1 MRFAERTRLA
11 RMSDGHYCLV
21 RDLGLVKGGR
31 GLKHHEIV
39 VAFTMRGVLKATLGF
54 IRKRLP
60 SRSRSVEASSG
71 A

>member
-1 MRFAERTRLA
+1 MRFAESTRLA

-31 GLKHHEIV
+31 GLRHHEIV
-39 VAFTMRGVLKATLGF
+39 VAFTVRGVFKATLGF

>member
-1 MRFAERTRLA
+1 
-11 RMSDGHYCLV
+11 MSDGHYCLV

-39 VAFTMRGVLKATLGF
+39 VALTLRGVFRATLGF

-60 SRSRSVEASSG
+60 SARRSLQASSG

>member
-1 MRFAERTRLA
+1 
-11 RMSDGHYCLV
+11 MSDGHYCLV

-39 VAFTMRGVLKATLGF
+39 VAFTLRGVFSATLGF

-60 SRSRSVEASSG
+60 GTRRSLQASSG

>member
-1 MRFAERTRLA
+1 
-11 RMSDGHYCLV
+11 MSDGHYCLV

-39 VAFTMRGVLKATLGF
+39 VAFTVRGVFRAALGF

-60 SRSRSVEASSG
+60 SGRKSLQASSG

>member
-1 MRFAERTRLA
+1 
-11 RMSDGHYCLV
+11 MSDGHYCLV

-39 VAFTMRGVLKATLGF
+39 VALTVRGVFKAALGF

>member
-1 MRFAERTRLA
+1 
-11 RMSDGHYCLV
+11 MSDGHYCLV

-39 VAFTMRGVLKATLGF
+39 VALTLRGVFRATLGF

-60 SRSRSVEASSG
+60 GRSRSLQASGG

>member
-1 MRFAERTRLA
+1 
-11 RMSDGHYCLV
+11 MSDGHYCLV

-39 VAFTMRGVLKATLGF
+39 AALTVRVVFRATLGF
-54 IRKRLP
+54 IRKRLS
-60 SRSRSVEASSG
+60 SRSRSLEASGG

>member
-1 MRFAERTRLA
+1 
-11 RMSDGHYCLV
+11 MSDGHYCLV

-39 VAFTMRGVLKATLGF
+39 VALTVRGVIKATLGF

>member
-1 MRFAERTRLA
+1 
-11 RMSDGHYCLV
+11 MSDGHYCLV

-39 VAFTMRGVLKATLGF
+39 VALTVRGVFKATLGF

-60 SRSRSVEASSG
+60 SRSRSLEASSG

>member
-1 MRFAERTRLA
+1 
-11 RMSDGHYCLV
+11 MSDGRYCLV

-39 VAFTMRGVLKATLGF
+39 VALTVRGVFKATLGF

-60 SRSRSVEASSG
+60 SRSRSLEASSG

>member
-1 MRFAERTRLA
+1 
-11 RMSDGHYCLV
+11 MSDGHYCLV

-39 VAFTMRGVLKATLGF
+39 VTFTVRGVFKATLGF